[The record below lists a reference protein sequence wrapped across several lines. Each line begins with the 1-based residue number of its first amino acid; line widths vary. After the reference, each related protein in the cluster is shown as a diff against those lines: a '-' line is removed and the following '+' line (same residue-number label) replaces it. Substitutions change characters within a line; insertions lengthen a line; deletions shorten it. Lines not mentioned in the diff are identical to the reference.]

1 MKKLRNIAITI
12 LVIFGILIAIPYF
25 FKSKI
30 VSLIKQEANKHLNA
44 TLNFD
49 DDISIGFLRSF
60 PDLSIGIDNLS
71 LANKGEF
78 IGDTLISAKYIYVKM
93 DLMSVFRG
101 DEISIKTI
109 QLDNPRINARVLQDG
124 RANWDITLTDSLKK
138 PQDTDTAQ
146 SKFKMKLKELTIND
160 GYLIYDDKA
169 IGFYTKAEHMDH
181 TLSGDFTQDQFDL
194 VTKTSIANY
203 TMAYGGVSYLSN
215 IKTTVDAVIDMDM
228 KNFAF
233 VFKENKININD
244 LQFGLDGTFAM
255 PGDDMKMDL
264 KLICKQT
271 EFKNILSLIPGI
283 YKTSF
288 DKVKTSGQMAL
299 AANVKGIYN
308 DKQIPAFGVDLKIK
322 NASFA
327 YPSMPSD
334 VRNINLDLNIKNPDG
349 VPDHTIINLPAA
361 HAEIGK
367 NPFDMKLT
375 LQTPVSDA
383 QIDAQIKGIIDLA
396 EIAKIVPQEKGTE
409 MNGILKA
416 DLAANGR
423 MSTITNKQYEKFNAK
438 GNVEINNFIYK
449 SASLKQPINIQKVNL
464 GFTPQ
469 YVNIEQFKSTFG
481 SSDMEAKGKL
491 ENFMAYIFKNDI
503 IKGKLDITSDYFNFN
518 TFLSDKAT
526 DNKAPQPKDTVPL
539 EAFSLPINID
549 FVLNAK
555 AKEVLYDNLLLN
567 NTVAKLLLQNGRLT
581 IENLESGLMGGKVK
595 MDGFYDANNI
605 AKPDINF
612 HINMK
617 QMDIGQISKYC
628 STIKTYAPI
637 ANYITGSFNA
647 DFITNGSLDKHLKPQ
662 LTSLTSIG
670 DIDLPSFKISGFEP
684 INQIAEV
691 LQRNDLKQLTVQKL
705 QMWFTIKEGKIFLAR
720 GLQTVLNGNTL
731 KLDKDGYTALDQSIM
746 YNMVMEIPR
755 SQLAQ
760 ADAELNNLLD
770 QAKKQGINI
779 NMAQK
784 IPVNISMTGT
794 VTKPIVKASMKEA
807 KAKFVDDIKSQLKG
821 YINQKKDEYIDK
833 GKAELDKQKKAAE
846 EKARAEI
853 DKAKQAAEQKAKEET
868 DKAKQKAQEE
878 LDKQKQNAKDKAKE
892 AIKNK
897 WKL

>member
-1 MKKLRNIAITI
+1 MKSLRNIAITI
-12 LVIFGILIAIPYF
+12 VVILGILIAIPYL

-30 VSLIKQEANKHLNA
+30 VGLIKDQANKHLNA

-49 DDISIGFLRSF
+49 DDISIGLLRSF
-60 PDLSIGIDNLS
+60 PNLSIGIDNLS

-78 IGDTLISAKYIYVKM
+78 AGDTLISAQNIYIKM

-101 DEISIKTI
+101 DEILIKTI
-109 QLDNPRINARVLQDG
+109 KLDHPRINARVLQDG
-124 RANWDITLTDSLKK
+124 RANWDITLPDSLKK
-138 PQDTDTAQ
+138 PTDTTQ
-146 SKFKMKLKELTIND
+146 SKFKMKLKEFTIID
-160 GYLIYDDKA
+160 GYVVYDDKQL
-169 IGFYTKAEHMDH
+169 GFYTKAEHLDH
-181 TLSGDFTQDQFDL
+181 TLSGDFTEDKFDL
-194 VTKTSIANY
+194 DTKTSIADY
-203 TMAYGGVSYLSN
+203 TMGYGGVSYLSN
-215 IKTTVDAVIDMDM
+215 VKTNIEAVVAMDM
-228 KNFAF
+228 KNLAF
-233 VFKENKININD
+233 VFKENKINLNE
-244 LQFGLDGTFAM
+244 LQFGLDGNFAM

-288 DKVKTSGQMAL
+288 AQVKSSGQMAL

-308 DKQIPAFGVDLKIK
+308 AKQIPAFGVDLNIK
-322 NASFA
+322 NGSFA

-334 VRNINLDLNIKNPDG
+334 VRNINLNLSVKNTDG
-349 VPDHTIINLPAA
+349 ILDHTIVKMPAA

-367 NPFDMKLT
+367 NPFDMKLI

-396 EIAKIVPQEKGTE
+396 EIARIIPQEKGTE

-416 DLAANGR
+416 DISANGR

-438 GNVEINNFIYK
+438 GNLEINNFIYK
-449 SASLKQPINIQKVNL
+449 TASLKQPLNIQNVNL
-464 GFTPQ
+464 DFTPK
-469 YVNIEQFKSTFG
+469 YVNLEKFKCTIG
-481 SSDMEAKGKL
+481 TSDIEAKGKV
-491 ENFMAYIFKNDI
+491 ENFLTYIFKNDI
-503 IKGKLDITSDYFNFN
+503 IKGSLDITSNYFNCN
-518 TFLSDKAT
+518 TFLSSAAT

-539 EAFSLPINID
+539 EAFSLPVDVD

-581 IENLESGLMGGKVK
+581 IENLESGMMGGKVK
-595 MDGFYDANNI
+595 MDGYYDANNI

-628 STIKTYAPI
+628 ASIKSYAPI
-637 ANYITGSFNA
+637 ANYITGNFNT
-647 DFITNGSLDKHLKPQ
+647 DFIANGSLDKHLKP
-662 LTSLTSIG
+662 LLATLNAIG
-670 DIDLPSFKISGFEP
+670 DVDLPSFKIADFEP
-684 INQIAEV
+684 VNQIADA
-691 LQRNDLKQLTVQKL
+691 LARQDLKQLELKKVQ
-705 QMWFTIKEGKIFLAR
+705 MPFSIKDGKIYLTR
-720 GLQTVLNGNTL
+720 GLQTELKGNTL
-731 KLDKDGYTALDQSIM
+731 KIDKDGYTALDQSIH
-746 YNMVMEIPR
+746 YNMIVEIPR

-760 ADAELNNLLD
+760 ADVELNNLLD
-770 QAKKQGINI
+770 QAKKQGIII

-784 IPVNISMTGT
+784 IPVNIAMTGT

-807 KAKFVDDIKSQLKG
+807 KAKFVDDIKNQLKG

-833 GKAELDKQKKAAE
+833 GKAELEKQRKAAE
-846 EKARAEI
+846 DKARAEA
-853 DKAKQAAEQKAKEET
+853 DKVKQQAEQKAKEEA
-868 DKAKQKAQEE
+868 DRAKKKAQEE
-878 LDKQKQNAKDKAKE
+878 LDKQKQNAKDKAKD
-892 AIKNK
+892 AIKGK

>member
-1 MKKLRNIAITI
+1 MKRIKNIGITL
-12 LVIFGILIAIPYF
+12 LVILGILIAIPYF

-44 TLNFD
+44 TLNFN

-60 PDLSIGIDNLS
+60 PNLSIGIDNLS
-71 LANKGEF
+71 VANKGAF
-78 IGDTLISAKYIYVKM
+78 MGDTLISAKYIYIKM
-93 DLMSVFRG
+93 DLMSVFSG
-101 DEISIKTI
+101 DEISVRTI
-109 QLDNPRINARVLQDG
+109 HLDQPRINARVMQDG
-124 RANWDITLTDSLKK
+124 RANWSISLPDSLKK
-138 PQDTDTAQ
+138 PGDTA
-146 SKFKMKLKELTIND
+146 SKFKMKLKEFSITD
-160 GYLIYDDKA
+160 GYLVYDDKEL
-169 IGFYTKAEHMDH
+169 GFYTKAEHIDH
-181 TLSGDFTQDQFDL
+181 TLSGDFTQDKFDMD
-194 VTKTSIANY
+194 TKTTIENY
-203 TMAYGGVSYLSN
+203 TMAYGGMNYLSN
-215 IKTTVDAVIDMDM
+215 VKAKADAVIDMDI

-271 EFKNILSLIPGI
+271 EFKNILSLVPGI

-288 DKVKTSGQMAL
+288 AQVKTNGQMAF
-299 AANVKGIYN
+299 AANAKGIYN

-327 YPSMPSD
+327 YPGMPSD

-367 NPFDMKLT
+367 NPFDMKLI

-383 QIDAQIKGIIDLA
+383 QIDAHVKGIIDLA

-416 DLAANGR
+416 DIAANGR
-423 MSTITNKQYEKFNAK
+423 MSSITNKQYDKFNAK
-438 GNVEINNFIYK
+438 GNVGIDNFIYK
-449 SASLKQPINIQKVNL
+449 STSLKQPINIQNMNL

-469 YVNIEQFKSTFG
+469 YVNLEKFKCTFG
-481 SSDMEAKGKL
+481 NSDVEASGKL
-491 ENFMAYIFKNDI
+491 ENFLAYIFKNDI
-503 IKGKLDITSDYFNFN
+503 IRGKLDITSNYFNCN
-518 TFLSDKAT
+518 TFLSNDAK

-539 EAFSLPINID
+539 EAFSLPTNID
-549 FVLNAK
+549 FTLHAK

-567 NTVAKLLLQNGRLT
+567 NTTAVLLLHSGRLT
-581 IENLESGLMGGKVK
+581 IEDLESGLMGGKVK
-595 MDGFYDANNI
+595 MEGYYDANNI
-605 AKPDINF
+605 TKPDMNF

-628 STIKTYAPI
+628 STIKAYAPV
-637 ANYITGSFNA
+637 ADYVTGSFNA
-647 DFITNGSLDKHLKPQ
+647 DFIANGSLDKHLKPQ
-662 LTSLTSIG
+662 LNSLTSIG
-670 DIDLPSFKISGFEP
+670 DFDIPSFKISGFEP
-684 INQIAEV
+684 ITKIAEA
-691 LQRNDLKQLTVQKL
+691 LQRTDLKQLVVQKL
-705 QMWFTIKEGKIFLAR
+705 QMWFTIKEGKIYLAR
-720 GLQTVLNGNTL
+720 GLQTELSGNTL
-731 KLDKDGYTALDQSIM
+731 KVDKDGYTTLDKIIN

-755 SQLAQ
+755 SQFAQ

-794 VTKPIVKASMKEA
+794 ITKPIVKASLKEA

-821 YINQKKDEYIDK
+821 YINQKKDEYIDN

-846 EKARAEI
+846 EKAQAEV
-853 DKAKQAAEQKAKEET
+853 DKAKQAAEQKAKEEA
-868 DKAKQKAQEE
+868 DKAKQKAQDE
-878 LDKQKQNAKDKAKE
+878 LNKQKQNAKDKAKE